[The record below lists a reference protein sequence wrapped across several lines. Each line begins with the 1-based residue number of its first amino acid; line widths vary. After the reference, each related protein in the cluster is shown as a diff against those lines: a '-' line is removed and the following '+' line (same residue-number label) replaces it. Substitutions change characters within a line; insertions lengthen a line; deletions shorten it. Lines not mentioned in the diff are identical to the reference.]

1 MRYRQFYFEC
11 LFQKVI
17 YCFFDQRYKMN
28 SSIFI
33 YLGLLAIAL
42 VNGASLFEKGKPYY
56 QRNIFLKITLFVYL
70 TVVCD
75 TVEAA

>member
-1 MRYRQFYFEC
+1 
-11 LFQKVI
+11 
-17 YCFFDQRYKMN
+17 MN

-56 QRNIFLKITLFVYL
+56 QRNIFFKITLFVYL